1 MDCTAF
7 MHKFK
12 NACCNFSGSHR
23 ILSEAASRVNSLIMR
38 MPKMPFCFMSSA
50 TKKSVLFRI
59 SEIRQS
65 EMLNFRG
72 RANTRSSVTV
82 LLRFFVPWMMFFTS
96 FFRGSESLKSL
107 ASSAENPSMP
117 FRGLRISCAMH
128 ADIAPMATLLTSLQ
142 QAASL
147 FFRVSSSRISD
158 RSLNTS
164 TAPMVLSCASLMS
177 DTLLS
182 IHLLNPLSVS
192 IWRFTSMQLRPLLSV
207 NSIRGAALLLLL
219 KIASTLFPNTSDAFN
234 RKIFSA
240 ALLKVEISPFRLM
253 AITPLWMLPKRLCR
267 YFVRLS
273 SACTLSLR
281 QAFA

>member
-1 MDCTAF
+1 M
-7 MHKFK
+7 
-12 NACCNFSGSHR
+12 
-23 ILSEAASRVNSLIMR
+23 NSLIMR
-38 MPKMPFCFMSSA
+38 MPEMPFCFMSPA

-65 EMLNFRG
+65 EMLNFSG

-82 LLRFFVPWMMFFTS
+82 LLRFFVPCMMFFTS

-117 FRGLRISCAMH
+117 FRGLRISCAIH
-128 ADIAPMATLLTSLQ
+128 ADIAPMA
-142 QAASL
+142 ASL
-147 FFRVSSSRISD
+147 SAFLKRISNSRISD

-192 IWRFTSMQLRPLLSV
+192 IWRFTSMQFRPLLSV
-207 NSIRGAALLLLL
+207 NSIRGAEPLLLF

-234 RKIFSA
+234 RKIFSD

-273 SACTLSLR
+273 SSCTLPLR
-281 QAFA
+281 QAFACAISASIAFTLLCN